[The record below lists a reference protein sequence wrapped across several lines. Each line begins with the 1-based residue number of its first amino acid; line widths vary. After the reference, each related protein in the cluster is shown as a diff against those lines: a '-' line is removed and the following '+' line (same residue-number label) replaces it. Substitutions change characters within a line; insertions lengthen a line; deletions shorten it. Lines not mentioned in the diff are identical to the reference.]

1 MGGSPPTLLNWRSL
15 RWKIALLVAVACC
28 SIAFIVGLLVHGST
42 YERSMN
48 DGAARAYTAL
58 DNALASSPDSPD
70 STESGNDIVAD
81 VVYSPEEMPA
91 ELVRKAREHGQAD
104 LYDES
109 RTYSP
114 RMWAAERQADGG
126 VAAVV
131 IDMTPDQ
138 LSRRALDRNMW
149 KYSLAALAVIV
160 PLSAVAA
167 ELPNRRLRRV
177 ARTARRIA
185 SGDLAART
193 EVGGRAGD
201 EITEISATVDAMAD
215 SLQDRLSSEQRFT
228 ADVAHELRT
237 PLMGLVTSSGLLPGG
252 EATELVRD
260 RVRVLR
266 TLVEDL
272 LEISRLDADAERA
285 DVRPVPLGEVVA
297 ESLART
303 GLVARLTVS
312 GKPVAETDPRR
323 LDRIVANL
331 VTNAHRHGRAQEQAA
346 VEVMVGDGV
355 VVVRDHGPGFP
366 ESLLA
371 NGPRRFR
378 TGAAERGRGHGLG
391 LTIALGQA
399 RVIGATLTFAN
410 AADDGGAV
418 ATLRL
423 PTHHAGTH
431 HAGTDH
437 ARTDRA
443 RTG

>member
-1 MGGSPPTLLNWRSL
+1 MGYWRSL

-42 YERSMN
+42 YDRSMN
-48 DGAARAYTAL
+48 DGAAKAYTAL
-58 DNALASSPDSPD
+58 DGALAPSRGSADGADSVD
-70 STESGNDIVAD
+70 AAH
-81 VVYSPEEMPA
+81 VVYNPEEMPA
-91 ELVRKAREHGQAD
+91 ELVRKAREHGRAD

-109 RTYSP
+109 RQYSP
-114 RMWAAERQADGG
+114 RMWVAERRDDGSL
-126 VAAVV
+126 AAVSL
-131 IDMTPDQ
+131 DMTPDQ
-138 LSRRALDRNMW
+138 LSRRALDRHMW

-160 PLSAVAA
+160 PLSAFAA

-193 EVGGRAGD
+193 GTGRRTGD
-201 EITEISATVDAMAD
+201 EITEISASVDTMAD
-215 SLQDRLSSEQRFT
+215 SLQDRLLNEQRFT

-237 PLMGLVTSSGLLPGG
+237 PLMGLVTSAGLLPEG

-272 LEISRLDADAERA
+272 LEISRLDADAEQA
-285 DVRPVPLGEVVA
+285 DIRPVPLGEVVA
-297 ESLART
+297 ESVART
-303 GLVARLTVS
+303 GLVTRVTVS

-331 VTNAHRHGRAQEQAA
+331 VTNAHRHGVEEGHAQAA
-346 VEVMVGDGV
+346 VEVTVGERT

-366 ESLLA
+366 GSLLA
-371 NGPRRFR
+371 DGPRRFR

-399 RVIGATLTFAN
+399 QVIGATLTFAN

-423 PTHHAGTH
+423 PG
-431 HAGTDH
+431 
-437 ARTDRA
+437 
-443 RTG
+443 

>member
-1 MGGSPPTLLNWRSL
+1 MAGSPAALVNWRSL

-28 SIAFIVGLLVHGST
+28 AIAVVVGLLVHRST

-48 DGAARAYTAL
+48 DGAAKAYTAL
-58 DNALASSPDSPD
+58 DNALAPGRENSGGHVVSSP
-70 STESGNDIVAD
+70 G
-81 VVYSPEEMPA
+81 EMPVD
-91 ELVRKAREHGQAD
+91 LVRKIRERGEASA
-104 LYDES
+104 YDES
-109 RTYSP
+109 RPYSP
-114 RMWAAERQADGG
+114 RMWAGRRVADGG
-126 VAAVV
+126 LAAVA

-138 LSRRALDRNMW
+138 LSRRALDRHMW

-160 PLSAVAA
+160 PVSALAA

-185 SGDLAART
+185 SGDLDART
-193 EVGGRAGD
+193 DVGRRADGRARD
-201 EITEISATVDAMAD
+201 EITEISATVDSMAD
-215 SLQDRLSSEQRFT
+215 SLRDRLLSEQRFT

-237 PLMGLVTSSGLLPGG
+237 PLMGLVTSTGLLPEG

-260 RVRVLR
+260 RVGVLR

-272 LEISRLDADAERA
+272 LEISRLDADAEQA
-285 DVRPVPLGEVVA
+285 DIRPVPLGEVVA

-303 GLVARLTVS
+303 GLAARLTVS
-312 GKPVAETDPRR
+312 GTPVAETDPRR
-323 LDRIVANL
+323 LDRIVTNL
-331 VTNAHRHGRAQEQAA
+331 VANARRHGGTDGEGGGDGDGD
-346 VEVMVGDGV
+346 VEVTVGAGV

-366 ESLLA
+366 EALLA
-371 NGPRRFR
+371 DGPQRFR

-423 PTHHAGTH
+423 PTG
-431 HAGTDH
+431 G
-437 ARTDRA
+437 
-443 RTG
+443 